1 VVWPKR
7 VRTEQEL
14 CDWRPESMTI
24 FVLLERVIGSVKK
37 EMVLL
42 LIERLKIVEQEKIC
56 KVPLFS
62 LFYDFALLQ
71 ILFFR
76 KGEKALS
83 ITLRRVLLLILDP
96 FPIDILSHVDQ
107 TFLFL
112 F

>member
-1 VVWPKR
+1 M
-7 VRTEQEL
+7 EQKL

-71 ILFFR
+71 ILFLER
-76 KGEKALS
+76 EKRL
-83 ITLRRVLLLILDP
+83 
-96 FPIDILSHVDQ
+96 
-107 TFLFL
+107 
-112 F
+112 